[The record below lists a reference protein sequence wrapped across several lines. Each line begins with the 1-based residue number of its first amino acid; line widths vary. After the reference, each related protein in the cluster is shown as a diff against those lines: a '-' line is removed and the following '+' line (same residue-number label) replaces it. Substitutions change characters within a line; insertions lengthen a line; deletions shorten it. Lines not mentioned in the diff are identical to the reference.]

1 MLELL
6 RKYAELLPEKA
17 RRQVAWLCLLAAATA
32 VLETAGV
39 ASVIPF
45 LTLLAQPDLATT
57 DPRIAAVVGWFGA
70 NRPAHSLAVLGGLAL
85 VVLVATNAFS
95 AFVTLL
101 MLRFAN
107 RQGHQLAVRLFE
119 MYLRQPYTF
128 HLHRHSAELERNVM
142 VEAQRVTT
150 GALAPAIQMV
160 ARALVILLMLALLVA
175 ADPALA
181 GVVALV
187 LGVGYVVVF
196 GVAQKALHAAGQES
210 VVAGGAYWKHSH
222 EALTGVKEIKL
233 LGREAEIMRRFD
245 ALALRSVDA
254 YAKAQAFATL
264 PRYAVETVAFGFV
277 LVAAIYLLATEGTVQ
292 QVLPLLGLYAF
303 AGYRLM
309 PAMHQV
315 FEGWVALRFSAASLD
330 VVLRDLE
337 MERAQ
342 PPGAVPAGGR
352 LSLRSEV
359 ALRDI
364 AYQYPH
370 AAAPAV
376 RGISINIRKNSSVA
390 FVGPTGCGKTTV
402 VDLLMGLLPP
412 AEGALLVDRTAI
424 TGAEVTRWQRAIGH
438 VPQQIFLVDDSIA
451 RNIALG
457 IADEQIDM
465 AQVELAAR
473 LARVHDFV
481 AGLPRGYGTGVGER
495 GVRLSGG
502 ERQRIGIAR
511 ALYHGPD
518 ILVLDEATSAL
529 DKVTENAFLEALQ
542 GLAGRMTIV
551 MVAHRLSTVQ
561 ACDAIYVMEQGRI
574 VEHGSYG
581 ELIASSERFRGL
593 AATA

>member
-1 MLELL
+1 MPELL
-6 RKYAELLPEKA
+6 RKYAVLLPATA

-39 ASVIPF
+39 ASVLPF
-45 LTLLAQPDLATT
+45 LTLLAQPDLTAT

-70 NRPAHSLAVLGGLAL
+70 SRPAHSLAVLGGLAL
-85 VVLVATNAFS
+85 VVLIATNAFS

-119 MYLRQPYTF
+119 LYLRQPYTF

-160 ARALVILLMLALLVA
+160 ARGLVIVLMLALLVA

-187 LGVGYVVVF
+187 LGVGYVAVF

-210 VVAGGAYWKHSH
+210 VEAGGAYWKHSH

-245 ALALRSVDA
+245 ALALRSVNA

-277 LVAAIYLLATEGTVQ
+277 LVAAIYLLAAEGTVQ

-315 FEGWVALRFSAASLD
+315 FEGWAALRFSAASLD

-337 MERAQ
+337 MMEARQ
-342 PPGAVPAGGR
+342 PAAATAGGR
-352 LSLRSEV
+352 LSLRNEV
-359 ALRDI
+359 ALRDV

-370 AAAPAV
+370 AADRAL
-376 RGISINIRKNSSVA
+376 RGISLAIRKNSSIA
-390 FVGPTGCGKTTV
+390 LVGPTGCGKTTV

-412 AEGALLVDRTAI
+412 AEGALLVDGAAI
-424 TGAEVTRWQRAIGH
+424 EGAEVARWQRAIGH

-457 IADEQIDM
+457 IPDEQIDM
-465 AQVELAAR
+465 AQVERAAR

-481 AGLPRGYGTGVGER
+481 SGQQHGYGTAVGER

-511 ALYHGPD
+511 ALYHDPD

-529 DKVTENAFLEALQ
+529 DKVTENAFLDALQ
-542 GLAGRMTIV
+542 GLVGRMTIV

-561 ACDAIYVMEQGRI
+561 ACETIYVMEQGRI
-574 VEHGSYG
+574 VEHGSYR